1 MISAALATCG
11 FALWAVVDRRARE
24 EGDAWSWSPA
34 WGLVVVAAP
43 GGWLLGGGSLGSV
56 LFWSFVAGGVAAGV
70 MTVGVGF
77 WWWTASPASH
87 PEPPVKVLGIGA
99 LLIVIETAW
108 ALMALAAGS

>member
-24 EGDAWSWSPA
+24 EGNAWSWSPA
-34 WGLVVVAAP
+34 WGLLIIAAV
-43 GGWLLGGGSLGSV
+43 GGWLLGGGSFLSV

-77 WWWTASPASH
+77 WWWTAAPAAH
-87 PEPPVKVLGIGA
+87 PEPPATAIGVGT
-99 LLIVIETAW
+99 LLILIETAW
-108 ALMALAAGS
+108 ALVILATNS